1 MACGEF
7 AQPIYA
13 LIEELGDTDEARE
26 KVLDSLISYLR
37 GKTIKEFVEKD
48 LKSKD

>member
-7 AQPIYA
+7 AEPIYK

-26 KVLDSLISYLR
+26 KVLDSLVRFLICQN
-37 GKTIKEFVEKD
+37 KV
-48 LKSKD
+48 